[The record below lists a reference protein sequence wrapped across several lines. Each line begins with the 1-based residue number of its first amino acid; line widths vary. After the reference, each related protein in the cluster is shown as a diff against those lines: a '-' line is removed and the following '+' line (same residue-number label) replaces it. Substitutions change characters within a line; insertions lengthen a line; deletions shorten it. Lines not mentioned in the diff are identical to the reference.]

1 MMLALTDREE
11 ELWWTAIVLGFV
23 VIVVV
28 VALLTLLVMYV
39 KTIEERVTTIRATLE
54 EVSENTADT
63 ALIGR
68 TAGAVDGVLNEGL
81 EHHLFLGRVLDKV
94 RS

>member
-1 MMLALTDREE
+1 MIQAITDREE

-23 VIVVV
+23 VIVAV
-28 VALLTLLVMYV
+28 VALLTLLVMFV
-39 KTIEERVTTIRATLE
+39 RTIEQRVAAIKVTLE
-54 EVSENTADT
+54 EASANTADT
-63 ALIGR
+63 SLIGQ
-68 TAGAVDGVLNEGL
+68 TADAVDGVLNEGL

>member
-1 MMLALTDREE
+1 MIQAITDREE

-23 VIVVV
+23 VIVAV
-28 VALLTLLVMYV
+28 VALLTLLVMFV
-39 KTIEERVTTIRATLE
+39 RTIEQRVAAIKVTLE
-54 EVSENTADT
+54 EASANTADT
-63 ALIGR
+63 ALISQ
-68 TAGAVDGVLNEGL
+68 TADAVDGVLNEGL

>member
-1 MMLALTDREE
+1 VIQAITDREE

-23 VIVVV
+23 VIVAV
-28 VALLTLLVMYV
+28 VALLTLLVMFV
-39 KTIEERVTTIRATLE
+39 RTIEQRVAAIKVTLE
-54 EVSENTADT
+54 EASANTADT
-63 ALIGR
+63 ALISQ
-68 TAGAVDGVLNEGL
+68 TADAVDGVLNEGL

>member
-1 MMLALTDREE
+1 MILALTDREE

-23 VIVVV
+23 VIIAV
-28 VALLTLLVMYV
+28 VALLTLLVMFV
-39 KTIEERVTTIRATLE
+39 KTIEERVTTIKATLE
-54 EVSENTADT
+54 AASENTADT

-68 TAGAVDGVLNEGL
+68 TANAVDGVLNEGL